1 MTIFICILGLDRH
14 LKIDWKHPML
24 PRIGEHIFAPDF
36 TPDDVYIEDD
46 VLIVED
52 IQWGNINNEICPVLF
67 LNYDNPDFKRDY
79 KIFGL
84 N

>member
-14 LKIDWKHPML
+14 LKTEWKYPVL

-36 TPDDVYIEDD
+36 IPDDLYIEDD

-67 LNYDNPDFKRDY
+67 LNYDNSDFKRDY